1 MDTHLASEKS
11 EALLQKEKELLEN
24 PDVNL
29 FKTDVQGA
37 IDKLHEERTEKDL
50 KLLVNHSRRL
60 HCLCNMSDDELK
72 TLWQYL
78 EYQNYPKNTRLFEKG
93 DIGEHM
99 YIIWSGQVTVRIPT
113 QLIKDEGLKASVI
126 NDEVVVNT
134 LGEGQLMGESLA
146 KSRGTRMAAC
156 VTNGPTELLTLD
168 REGCVEMNPVSS
180 TN

>member
-1 MDTHLASEKS
+1 MVGSAEVSSRSSGGDGASADRPVRKKRQRRRSAEEMIVDTHLASEKS

-72 TLWQYL
+72 TLC
-78 EYQNYPKNTRLFEKG
+78 R
-93 DIGEHM
+93 
-99 YIIWSGQVTVRIPT
+99 
-113 QLIKDEGLKASVI
+113 
-126 NDEVVVNT
+126 
-134 LGEGQLMGESLA
+134 
-146 KSRGTRMAAC
+146 
-156 VTNGPTELLTLD
+156 
-168 REGCVEMNPVSS
+168 
-180 TN
+180 